1 MALMKLTEGTVVF
14 ATGKDSSTEDS
25 IAEIPQRRAIAVTIK
40 AANTMATF
48 AESDK
53 GSRRLMESPR
63 FLNQSLMR
71 GHAVSPSQSTNESQ
85 RWTESRNSP
94 YEMRTTIRIRRIVP
108 GATKESPTL
117 LKIVIHSLTPTFTKI
132 NPTERGRRMLELLY
146 YLFNAIILFACG
158 VSVGT
163 LVAGD
168 LCGDDGLA
176 AIGSIASIITGIV
189 GFVVS
194 VARIVYVLR

>member
-1 MALMKLTEGTVVF
+1 MHDIIMS
-14 ATGKDSSTEDS
+14 TG
-25 IAEIPQRRAIAVTIK
+25 
-40 AANTMATF
+40 NT
-48 AESDK
+48 
-53 GSRRLMESPR
+53 SR
-63 FLNQSLMR
+63 
-71 GHAVSPSQSTNESQ
+71 
-85 RWTESRNSP
+85 
-94 YEMRTTIRIRRIVP
+94 
-108 GATKESPTL
+108 
-117 LKIVIHSLTPTFTKI
+117 
-132 NPTERGRRMLELLY
+132 ERGTWGMLELLY

-158 VSVGT
+158 ASVGT